1 MKHLKLFE
9 SFEDIPSI
17 CKKYGI
23 ENYTINSDGSI
34 DVEGNV
40 DLSCKKLTKLPLKFK
55 NVSGNFHCYDNQLTS
70 LEGCPSSVGGY
81 FHCTNNKLTSL
92 EGCPSSVGG
101 DFYCYSNRITSLEGC
116 PSSVG
121 GGFYC
126 HNNPIYNVW
135 RLFQNYSKM
144 EFFQDCDP
152 IRDDKVIILD
162 RLNYFLETIGKPTV
176 KKVEGYKCI

>member
-1 MKHLKLFE
+1 MYMKHIKLFE

-40 DLSCKKLTKLPLKFK
+40 DLSYKKLTKLPLKFK

-70 LEGCPSSVGGY
+70 LEGCPK
-81 FHCTNNKLTSL
+81 H
-92 EGCPSSVGG
+92 
-101 DFYCYSNRITSLEGC
+101 
-116 PSSVG
+116 VG

-162 RLNYFLETIGKPTV
+162 RLNYFLEEIGKNPV
-176 KKVEGYKCI
+176 KSVEGYKCI